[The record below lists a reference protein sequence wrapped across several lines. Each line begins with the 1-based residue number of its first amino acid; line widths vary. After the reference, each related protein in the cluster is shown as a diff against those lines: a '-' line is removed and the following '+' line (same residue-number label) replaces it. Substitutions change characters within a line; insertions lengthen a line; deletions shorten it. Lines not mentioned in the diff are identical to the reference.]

1 MRAINDKLMRINEV
15 NYEVLILQLI
25 GTQLCEKII

>member
-1 MRAINDKLMRINEV
+1 MRAINGKLMRINEV

-25 GTQLCEKII
+25 GTPLCEKII

>member
-1 MRAINDKLMRINEV
+1 MRSINDKLMRINEV
-15 NYEVLILQLI
+15 NYEALILQLI

>member
-1 MRAINDKLMRINEV
+1 MRASNDKLMRINEV